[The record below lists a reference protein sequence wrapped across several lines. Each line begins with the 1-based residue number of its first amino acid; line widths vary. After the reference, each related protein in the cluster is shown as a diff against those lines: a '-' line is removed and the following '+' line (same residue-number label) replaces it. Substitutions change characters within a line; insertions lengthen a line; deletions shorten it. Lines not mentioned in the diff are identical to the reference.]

1 MPELHLLPAQAN
13 CVRRILWAHLPSG
26 TRVSVF
32 GSRATGRGLKPHSDL
47 DLLIDCP
54 VELPLMAMADV
65 REALAESD
73 LPFSVD
79 LLDRKDAGA
88 EFLSRLE
95 HEGTIDLH
103 PLLAEPAPADRHSS
117 LEPRKMF
124 ASTVTEATLIEI
136 TRRLVATYQP
146 EQVVL
151 FGSHAWGEPD
161 ESSDVDLLV
170 VVSESAEPAYRR
182 ASAGY
187 RSLFG
192 LGVPCDVWVR
202 TREEVLR
209 EAPLPTTLTH
219 KIVREGKVLY
229 G

>member
-1 MPELHLLPAQAN
+1 M
-13 CVRRILWAHLPSG
+13 
-26 TRVSVF
+26 
-32 GSRATGRGLKPHSDL
+32 
-47 DLLIDCP
+47 
-54 VELPLMAMADV
+54 
-65 REALAESD
+65 
-73 LPFSVD
+73 
-79 LLDRKDAGA
+79 
-88 EFLSRLE
+88 
-95 HEGTIDLH
+95 TI
-103 PLLAEPAPADRHSS
+103 
-117 LEPRKMF
+117 
-124 ASTVTEATLIEI
+124 TEATLTEI

-209 EAPLPTTLTH
+209 EAPLSTTLTH
-219 KIVREGKVLY
+219 KIIREGRVLH
-229 G
+229 GTRDLDENTLLDLDAQGQVLAITLEHATARAELSSFSLDRVAA

>member
-1 MPELHLLPAQAN
+1 MF
-13 CVRRILWAHLPSG
+13 
-26 TRVSVF
+26 TMSV
-32 GSRATGRGLKPHSDL
+32 TD
-47 DLLIDCP
+47 
-54 VELPLMAMADV
+54 
-65 REALAESD
+65 
-73 LPFSVD
+73 
-79 LLDRKDAGA
+79 
-88 EFLSRLE
+88 
-95 HEGTIDLH
+95 T
-103 PLLAEPAPADRHSS
+103 
-117 LEPRKMF
+117 
-124 ASTVTEATLIEI
+124 TLTEI
-136 TRRLVATYQP
+136 TRRLEAAYQP
-146 EQVVL
+146 EQVGL

-170 VVSESAEPAYRR
+170 VVSASAEPAYRR

-219 KIVREGKVLY
+219 KIIWEGRVLH

>member
-1 MPELHLLPAQAN
+1 MN
-13 CVRRILWAHLPSG
+13 
-26 TRVSVF
+26 
-32 GSRATGRGLKPHSDL
+32 
-47 DLLIDCP
+47 
-54 VELPLMAMADV
+54 
-65 REALAESD
+65 
-73 LPFSVD
+73 
-79 LLDRKDAGA
+79 
-88 EFLSRLE
+88 
-95 HEGTIDLH
+95 
-103 PLLAEPAPADRHSS
+103 
-117 LEPRKMF
+117 
-124 ASTVTEATLIEI
+124 VTEATLAEI

-161 ESSDVDLLV
+161 ENSDVDLLV
-170 VVSESAEPAYRR
+170 VLSESNEPAYRR

-209 EAPLPTTLTH
+209 EAPLSTTLTH
-219 KIVREGKVLY
+219 KIVREGRVLH